1 MFPEN
6 TNFLGLPAGIAAP
19 RTRETGA
26 MQWRRAVVTLVAAA
40 LLALGAADPGAGAQ
54 AGDPLDAVNALLD
67 QREAALAAGDLSAWM
82 ATVDPEAPGAFR
94 DRQRTA
100 FAGWGV
106 VPVERFALDA
116 RTDDTGDLALGMQA
130 ELVGRYR
137 ADAVFLPETRRHF
150 RLAGYDDRDTVEYL
164 WLTYVRRGDQWYIGG
179 DEDLRFLG
187 LDTAVTLWELGPVE
201 VQRSEH
207 FLVVSPPDR
216 AGRAQQ
222 IIELAERAW
231 TRFEDQWDHPW
242 SGRLPVILPGSVA
255 DLETILQTTFDLD
268 NFVAFVAY
276 DAIRDDGYE
285 PTAPRMYI
293 QDANLSRHSGAFQLD
308 TMVHELVHAATST
321 TAGPF
326 NEPWVH
332 EGLAEWVTR
341 GSPAGGRAP
350 SGSDGRL
357 PEPHEFTT
365 GGNAAIVRSYEES
378 TSAFAFLAGRAGAG
392 EPVRFF
398 EQLGARRVVPGSA
411 DHHAGDV
418 LRAVADL
425 DLRAFEEAW
434 SGG

>member
-1 MFPEN
+1 MVIAVLMAVLAG
-6 TNFLGLPAGIAAP
+6 LG
-19 RTRETGA
+19 
-26 MQWRRAVVTLVAAA
+26 AVVPRAAA
-40 LLALGAADPGAGAQ
+40 QDADR
-54 AGDPLDAVNALLD
+54 LDAINALLD
-67 QREAALAAGDLSAWM
+67 EREAALAAGDLDSWM
-82 ATVDPEAPGAFR
+82 GTVDPEAPAAFR

-100 FAGWGV
+100 FAGWGM
-106 VPVERFALDA
+106 VPVEGFALEA
-116 RTDDTGDLALGMQA
+116 RTEDTGDLALGIHA
-130 ELVGRYR
+130 ELIDSYG
-137 ADAVFLPETRRHF
+137 ADAVFLPETRRRF
-150 RLAGYDDRDTVEYL
+150 RLGGYDDRDAVEYL

-187 LDTAVTLWELGPVE
+187 LDTALTLWELGPVE
-201 VQRSEH
+201 TQRSEH
-207 FLVVSPPDR
+207 FVVVSPPDR
-216 AGRAQQ
+216 AGRARQ

-231 TRFEDQWDHPW
+231 TRFEGQWDRPW

-255 DLETILQTTFDLD
+255 DLERILQTTFDLD

-321 TAGPF
+321 TAGPLT
-326 NEPWVH
+326 EPWVH
-332 EGLAEWVTR
+332 EGLAEWITR

-378 TSAFAFLAGRAGAG
+378 TSAFAFLAGRTGADG
-392 EPVRFF
+392 PVRFF
-398 EQLGARRVVPGSA
+398 EQLGARRVVAGNA
-411 DHHAGDV
+411 DHHASDV
-418 LRAVADL
+418 LGAVVGL
-425 DLRAFEEAW
+425 DLRAFQQAW
-434 SGG
+434 SVG